1 MQGIERH
8 LSLRQKV
15 GEARQ
20 ARRARQATGDFN
32 LTRRLL
38 ALSVMQVFSLTRP
51 ARSRAASPSQ
61 RRCPCQDC
69 EEKRLTCEQ
78 SISEVS
84 SRNLRFVFFTEP
96 TLSCDALRASAN
108 LISKAKG
115 RFRARALV
123 EELFAARTG
132 SRPTAGCRWE
142 KGEWFAAVLEETTGR
157 PVSFYHGAPKGSGE
171 SEVVQ
176 YLEATLQDPIQGATS
191 WGFSLLLHRLKL
203 KGATTCRLVDESDTM
218 KTPVLIDGHEY
229 TTRGSLIYG
238 RTMDPKRPYTY
249 SVRESKLRKLSFW
262 SRTEYTYD
270 LSSEARGKLYPSDP
284 L

>member
-1 MQGIERH
+1 M
-8 LSLRQKV
+8 
-15 GEARQ
+15 
-20 ARRARQATGDFN
+20 GDFN

-38 ALSVMQVFSLTRP
+38 ALLAMQVFSLTRP

-61 RRCPCQDC
+61 RRCPCKDC

-96 TLSCDALRASAN
+96 TLSCDALRTSAD
-108 LISKAKG
+108 LISTAKG
-115 RFRARALV
+115 RFRASALV

-142 KGEWFAAVLEETTGR
+142 TGEWFAAVLEEMTGR
-157 PVSFYHGAPKGSGE
+157 PVSFYHG
-171 SEVVQ
+171 
-176 YLEATLQDPIQGATS
+176 
-191 WGFSLLLHRLKL
+191 LLLHRLKL
-203 KGATTCRLVDESDTM
+203 KGATTCRLVDESETM
-218 KTPVLIDGHEY
+218 TNPVVIDGHKY

-238 RTMDPKRPYTY
+238 RTMDQKRPYTY
-249 SVRESKLRKLSFW
+249 SVRESRLRKLPLW
-262 SRTEYTYD
+262 PGTEYTYD
-270 LSSEARGKLYPSDP
+270 LSSEARGKLYPSQDP